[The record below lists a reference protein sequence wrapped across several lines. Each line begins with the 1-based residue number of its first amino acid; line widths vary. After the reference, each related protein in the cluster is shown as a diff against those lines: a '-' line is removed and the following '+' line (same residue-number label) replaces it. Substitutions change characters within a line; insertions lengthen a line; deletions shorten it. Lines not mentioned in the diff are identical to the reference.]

1 MGGIDMTCAGVMA
14 EVVTT
19 IVILA
24 PCFSQARSV
33 WEFMAASDVLIV
45 AGTHGNELN
54 APWLLEQWNRQPDLI
69 DAAGLSVQRL
79 VGNPQAQAAMRRYI
93 DRDLNRSFR
102 ADLLEQSGGDLEMRR
117 ARELVGRFGPKG
129 DEPCSVVL
137 DLHST
142 TAAMGCSL
150 VLYGRRP
157 ADLALAALV
166 QSALGLPIYL
176 HESDSAQTGFLVECW
191 PCGLVVEVG
200 PVPQGVLEARVVRQ
214 TRLAVEACLE
224 ALAAVRSGVARLPR
238 QVVVHRHLGS
248 CDVPRGEFDQPQ
260 ALVHQRL
267 QGRDWVPLKP
277 IDAIFEAADGT
288 TLVSPQMD
296 HHPIPVFI
304 NEAAYAEK
312 HIAFSLTQREVWA
325 MELHWLQNLA
335 ELLS

>member
-1 MGGIDMTCAGVMA
+1 
-14 EVVTT
+14 
-19 IVILA
+19 
-24 PCFSQARSV
+24 
-33 WEFMAASDVLIV
+33 MAASDVLVV

-54 APWLLEQWNRQPDLI
+54 APWLLQQWDRQPDLI
-69 DAAGLSVQRL
+69 NSAGLSIQRL

-102 ADLLEQSGGDLEMRR
+102 PDLLEQSGGDLEVRR

-166 QSALGLPIYL
+166 QGALGLPIYL
-176 HESDSAQTGFLVECW
+176 HESDSAQTGFLVERW

-200 PVPQGVLEARVVRQ
+200 PVPQGVLESRIVRQ
-214 TRLAVEACLE
+214 TRIAVEVCLE
-224 ALAAVRSGVARLPR
+224 VLAAVRLGVMRPPR

-248 CDVPRGEFDQPQ
+248 CDVPRGESDQPH
-260 ALVHQRL
+260 ALIHQRL

-277 IDAIFEAADGT
+277 LDAMFQAADGT
-288 TLVSPQMD
+288 TVETPQIE
-296 HHPIPVFI
+296 HPSIPVFI

-312 HIAFSLTQREVWA
+312 HIAFSLTKREVWA
-325 MELHWLQNLA
+325 MEPQWLQQLGA
-335 ELLS
+335 LLK

>member
-1 MGGIDMTCAGVMA
+1 
-14 EVVTT
+14 
-19 IVILA
+19 
-24 PCFSQARSV
+24 
-33 WEFMAASDVLIV
+33 MAASDVLVV

-54 APWLLEQWNRQPDLI
+54 APWLLQQWNHQPDLI
-69 DAAGLSVQRL
+69 NSAGLSIQRL

-102 ADLLEQSGGDLEMRR
+102 PDLLEQSGGDLEMRR

-166 QSALGLPIYL
+166 QGALGLPIYL
-176 HESDSAQTGFLVECW
+176 HESDSAQTGFLVERW

-200 PVPQGVLEARVVRQ
+200 PVPQGVLEARIVHQ
-214 TRLAVEACLE
+214 TRIAVEVCLE
-224 ALAAVRSGVARLPR
+224 VLAAVRSGEMRPPR

-248 CDVPRGEFDQPQ
+248 CDVPRGESDQPH
-260 ALVHQRL
+260 ALIHQRL

-277 IDAIFEAADGT
+277 LDAIFQAADGT
-288 TLVSPQMD
+288 TVETPKIE
-296 HHPIPVFI
+296 HPTIPVFI

-312 HIAFSLTQREVWA
+312 HIAFSLTKREVWA
-325 MELHWLQNLA
+325 MEPQWLQQLGA
-335 ELLS
+335 LLK

>member
-1 MGGIDMTCAGVMA
+1 
-14 EVVTT
+14 
-19 IVILA
+19 
-24 PCFSQARSV
+24 
-33 WEFMAASDVLIV
+33 MAASDVLVV

-54 APWLLEQWNRQPDLI
+54 ALWLLQQWNHQPDLI
-69 DAAGLSVQRL
+69 NSAGLSIQRL

-102 ADLLEQSGGDLEMRR
+102 PDLLEQSGGDLEVRR

-150 VLYGRRP
+150 VLYWRRP

-166 QSALGLPIYL
+166 QGALGLPIYL
-176 HESDSAQTGFLVECW
+176 HESDSAQTGFLVERW

-200 PVPQGVLEARVVRQ
+200 PVPQGVLEARIVRQ
-214 TRLAVEACLE
+214 TRIAVEVCLE
-224 ALAAVRSGVARLPR
+224 VLAAVRLGVLRPPR

-248 CDVPRGEFDQPQ
+248 CDVPRGESDQPH
-260 ALVHQRL
+260 ALIHQRL

-277 IDAIFEAADGT
+277 LDAMFQAADGT
-288 TLVSPQMD
+288 TVETPQIE
-296 HHPIPVFI
+296 HPSIPVFI

-312 HIAFSLTQREVWA
+312 HIAFSLTKREVWA
-325 MELHWLQNLA
+325 IEPQWLEHLRA
-335 ELLS
+335 LLK

>member
-1 MGGIDMTCAGVMA
+1 
-14 EVVTT
+14 
-19 IVILA
+19 
-24 PCFSQARSV
+24 
-33 WEFMAASDVLIV
+33 MAASDVLVV

-54 APWLLEQWNRQPDLI
+54 APWLLQQWNRQPDLI
-69 DAAGLSVQRL
+69 NSAGLSIQRL

-102 ADLLEQSGGDLEMRR
+102 PDLLEQSGGDLEVCR

-166 QSALGLPIYL
+166 QGALGLPIYL
-176 HESDSAQTGFLVECW
+176 HESDSAQTGFLVERW

-200 PVPQGVLEARVVRQ
+200 PVPQGVLEARIVRQ
-214 TRLAVEACLE
+214 TRIAVEVCLE
-224 ALAAVRSGVARLPR
+224 VLAAVRLREMRPPR

-248 CDVPRGEFDQPQ
+248 CDVPRGESDQPH
-260 ALVHQRL
+260 ALIHQRL

-277 IDAIFEAADGT
+277 LDAIFQAADGT
-288 TLVSPQMD
+288 TVETPQIE
-296 HHPIPVFI
+296 HPSIPVFI

-312 HIAFSLTQREVWA
+312 HIAFSSTQREVWA
-325 MELHWLQNLA
+325 MEPQWLQQLGA
-335 ELLS
+335 LLK

>member
-1 MGGIDMTCAGVMA
+1 MLQSNKI
-14 EVVTT
+14 
-19 IVILA
+19 
-24 PCFSQARSV
+24 CF
-33 WEFMAASDVLIV
+33 EFMAASDVLVV

-54 APWLLEQWNRQPDLI
+54 APWLLEQWNHQPDLI
-69 DAAGLSVQRL
+69 NSAGLSIQRL
-79 VGNPQAQAAMRRYI
+79 VGNPQAQAAMRRYV

-176 HESDSAQTGFLVECW
+176 HESDSAQTGFLVERW

-200 PVPQGVLEARVVRQ
+200 PVPQGVLEARIVRQ

-224 ALAAVRSGVARLPR
+224 ALAGVRSGVVRLPR
-238 QVVVHRHLGS
+238 QVVLHRHLGS
-248 CDVPRGEFDQPQ
+248 CDVPRGEADQPQ

-267 QGRDWVPLKP
+267 QGRDWIPLTP
-277 IDAIFEAADGT
+277 LDAIFEAADGT
-288 TLVSPQMD
+288 TLESPQME
-296 HHPIPVFI
+296 HQPIPVFI

-325 MELHWLQNLA
+325 MEPQWLEQLA
-335 ELLS
+335 KLLG

>member
-1 MGGIDMTCAGVMA
+1 
-14 EVVTT
+14 
-19 IVILA
+19 
-24 PCFSQARSV
+24 
-33 WEFMAASDVLIV
+33 MAASDVLVV

-54 APWLLEQWNRQPDLI
+54 APWLLQQWNHQPDLI
-69 DAAGLSVQRL
+69 NSAGLYIQRL
-79 VGNPQAQAAMRRYI
+79 VGNPQAQAAIRRYI

-102 ADLLEQSGGDLEMRR
+102 PDLLEPSGGDLEVRR

-166 QSALGLPIYL
+166 QGALGLPIYL
-176 HESDSAQTGFLVECW
+176 HESDSAQTGFLVERW

-200 PVPQGVLEARVVRQ
+200 PVPQGVLEARIVRQ
-214 TRLAVEACLE
+214 TRIAVEVCLE
-224 ALAAVRSGVARLPR
+224 VLAAVRLGVMRPPR

-248 CDVPRGEFDQPQ
+248 CDVPRGESDQPH
-260 ALVHQRL
+260 ALIHQRL

-277 IDAIFEAADGT
+277 LDAIFQAADGT
-288 TLVSPQMD
+288 TVETPQIE
-296 HHPIPVFI
+296 HPSIPVFI

-325 MELHWLQNLA
+325 MEPQWLQQLGA
-335 ELLS
+335 LLK

>member
-1 MGGIDMTCAGVMA
+1 
-14 EVVTT
+14 
-19 IVILA
+19 
-24 PCFSQARSV
+24 
-33 WEFMAASDVLIV
+33 
-45 AGTHGNELN
+45 
-54 APWLLEQWNRQPDLI
+54 LLQQWDRQPDLI
-69 DAAGLSVQRL
+69 NSAGLSIQRL

-102 ADLLEQSGGDLEMRR
+102 PDLLEQSGGDLEVRR

-166 QSALGLPIYL
+166 QGALGLPIYL
-176 HESDSAQTGFLVECW
+176 HESDSAQTGFLVERW

-200 PVPQGVLEARVVRQ
+200 PVPQGVLESRIVRQ
-214 TRLAVEACLE
+214 TRIAVEVCLE
-224 ALAAVRSGVARLPR
+224 VLAAVRLGVMRPPR

-248 CDVPRGEFDQPQ
+248 CDVPRGESDQPH
-260 ALVHQRL
+260 ALIHQRL

-277 IDAIFEAADGT
+277 LDAMFQAADGT
-288 TLVSPQMD
+288 TVETPQIE
-296 HHPIPVFI
+296 HPSIPVFI

-325 MELHWLQNLA
+325 MEPQWLQQLGA
-335 ELLS
+335 LLK

>member
-1 MGGIDMTCAGVMA
+1 
-14 EVVTT
+14 
-19 IVILA
+19 
-24 PCFSQARSV
+24 
-33 WEFMAASDVLIV
+33 MAASDVLVV

-54 APWLLEQWNRQPDLI
+54 ASWLLQQWSRQPDLI
-69 DAAGLSVQRL
+69 NSAGLSIQRL

-102 ADLLEQSGGDLEMRR
+102 PDLLEQSGGDLEVCR

-166 QSALGLPIYL
+166 QGALGLPIYL
-176 HESDSAQTGFLVECW
+176 HESDSAQTGFLVERW
-191 PCGLVVEVG
+191 PCGLVIEVG
-200 PVPQGVLEARVVRQ
+200 PVPQGVLEARIVRQ
-214 TRLAVEACLE
+214 TRIAVEACLE
-224 ALAAVRSGVARLPR
+224 ALAAVQLGVIRPPR

-248 CDVPRGEFDQPQ
+248 CDVPRGESDQPH
-260 ALVHQRL
+260 ALIHQRL

-277 IDAIFEAADGT
+277 LDAIFQAADGT
-288 TLVSPQMD
+288 TVETPQIE
-296 HHPIPVFI
+296 HPSIPVFI

-312 HIAFSLTQREVWA
+312 HIAFSLTKREVWA
-325 MELHWLQNLA
+325 MEPQWLLQLRA
-335 ELLS
+335 LLK

>member
-1 MGGIDMTCAGVMA
+1 
-14 EVVTT
+14 
-19 IVILA
+19 
-24 PCFSQARSV
+24 
-33 WEFMAASDVLIV
+33 MAASDVLVV

-54 APWLLEQWNRQPDLI
+54 APWLLQQWNHQPDLI
-69 DAAGLSVQRL
+69 NSAGLSIQRL

-102 ADLLEQSGGDLEMRR
+102 PDLLEQLGGDLEMRR

-166 QSALGLPIYL
+166 QGALGLPIYL
-176 HESDSAQTGFLVECW
+176 HESDSAQTGFLVERW

-200 PVPQGVLEARVVRQ
+200 PVPQGVLEARIVRQ
-214 TRLAVEACLE
+214 TRIAVEVCLE
-224 ALAAVRSGVARLPR
+224 ALAAVRSGEMRSPR

-248 CDVPRGEFDQPQ
+248 CDVPRGGSDQPH
-260 ALVHQRL
+260 ALIHQRL

-277 IDAIFEAADGT
+277 SDAIYQAADGT
-288 TLVSPQMD
+288 TVETPKIE
-296 HHPIPVFI
+296 HPTIPVFI

-312 HIAFSLTQREVWA
+312 HIAFSLTKREVWA
-325 MELHWLQNLA
+325 IEPQWLQQLRA
-335 ELLS
+335 LLK

>member
-1 MGGIDMTCAGVMA
+1 
-14 EVVTT
+14 
-19 IVILA
+19 
-24 PCFSQARSV
+24 
-33 WEFMAASDVLIV
+33 MAASDVLVV

-54 APWLLEQWNRQPDLI
+54 APWLLQQWNRQPDLI
-69 DAAGLSVQRL
+69 NSAGLSIQRL

-102 ADLLEQSGGDLEMRR
+102 PDLLEQSGGDLEVCR

-166 QSALGLPIYL
+166 QGALGLPIYL
-176 HESDSAQTGFLVECW
+176 HESDSAQTGFLVERW

-200 PVPQGVLEARVVRQ
+200 PVPQGVLEARIVRQ
-214 TRLAVEACLE
+214 TRIAVEVCLE
-224 ALAAVRSGVARLPR
+224 VLAAVRSGEMRPPR

-248 CDVPRGEFDQPQ
+248 CDVPRGWFDQPH
-260 ALVHQRL
+260 ALIHQRL

-277 IDAIFEAADGT
+277 SDAIFQAADGT
-288 TLVSPQMD
+288 TVETPKIE
-296 HHPIPVFI
+296 HPTIPVFI

-312 HIAFSLTQREVWA
+312 HIAFSLTKREVWA
-325 MELHWLQNLA
+325 IEPQWLQQLRA
-335 ELLS
+335 LLK

>member
-1 MGGIDMTCAGVMA
+1 
-14 EVVTT
+14 
-19 IVILA
+19 
-24 PCFSQARSV
+24 
-33 WEFMAASDVLIV
+33 MAASDVLVV

-54 APWLLEQWNRQPDLI
+54 APWLLQQWNHQPDLI
-69 DAAGLSVQRL
+69 NSAGLSIQRL
-79 VGNPQAQAAMRRYI
+79 VGNPQAQAAMRRYV

-102 ADLLEQSGGDLEMRR
+102 PDLLEQSGGDLEMRR

-166 QSALGLPIYL
+166 QGALGLPIYL
-176 HESDSAQTGFLVECW
+176 HESDSAQTGFLVERW

-200 PVPQGVLEARVVRQ
+200 PVPQGVLEARIVRQ
-214 TRLAVEACLE
+214 TRLAVEVCLE
-224 ALAAVRSGVARLPR
+224 ALAAVRSGEMRPPR

-248 CDVPRGEFDQPQ
+248 CDVPRGGGDQPH
-260 ALVHQRL
+260 ALIHQRL
-267 QGRDWVPLKP
+267 QGRDWVPLNP
-277 IDAIFEAADGT
+277 LDAIFQAADGT
-288 TLVSPQMD
+288 TVETPQIE
-296 HHPIPVFI
+296 HPSIPVFI

-312 HIAFSLTQREVWA
+312 HIAFSLTKREVWA
-325 MELHWLQNLA
+325 MEPQWLQQLRA
-335 ELLS
+335 LLK

>member
-1 MGGIDMTCAGVMA
+1 
-14 EVVTT
+14 
-19 IVILA
+19 
-24 PCFSQARSV
+24 
-33 WEFMAASDVLIV
+33 MAASDVLVV

-54 APWLLEQWNRQPDLI
+54 APWLLQQWNHQPDLI
-69 DAAGLSVQRL
+69 NSAGLSIQRL

-102 ADLLEQSGGDLEMRR
+102 PDLLEQSGGDLEMRR

-166 QSALGLPIYL
+166 QGALGLPIYL
-176 HESDSAQTGFLVECW
+176 HESDSAQTGFLVERW

-200 PVPQGVLEARVVRQ
+200 PVPQGVLEARIVRQ
-214 TRLAVEACLE
+214 TRIAVEVCLE
-224 ALAAVRSGVARLPR
+224 ALAAVRSGEMRPPR

-248 CDVPRGEFDQPQ
+248 CDVPRGESDQPH
-260 ALVHQRL
+260 ALIHQRL

-277 IDAIFEAADGT
+277 SDAIYQAADGT
-288 TLVSPQMD
+288 TVETPKIE
-296 HHPIPVFI
+296 HPTIPVFI

-312 HIAFSLTQREVWA
+312 HIAFSLTKREVWA
-325 MELHWLQNLA
+325 IEPQWLQQLRA
-335 ELLS
+335 LLK

>member
-1 MGGIDMTCAGVMA
+1 
-14 EVVTT
+14 
-19 IVILA
+19 
-24 PCFSQARSV
+24 
-33 WEFMAASDVLIV
+33 MAASDVLVV

-54 APWLLEQWNRQPDLI
+54 APWLLQQWNRQPDLI
-69 DAAGLSVQRL
+69 NSAGLSIQRL

-102 ADLLEQSGGDLEMRR
+102 PDLLEQSGGDLEVRR

-166 QSALGLPIYL
+166 QGALGLPIYL
-176 HESDSAQTGFLVECW
+176 HESDSAQTGFLVERW

-200 PVPQGVLEARVVRQ
+200 PVPQGVLEARIVRQ
-214 TRLAVEACLE
+214 TRIAVEVCLE
-224 ALAAVRSGVARLPR
+224 VLAAVRLGVMRPPR

-248 CDVPRGEFDQPQ
+248 CDVPRGGSDQPH
-260 ALVHQRL
+260 ALIHQRL

-277 IDAIFEAADGT
+277 SDAIFQAADGT
-288 TLVSPQMD
+288 TVETPQIEY
-296 HHPIPVFI
+296 PSIPVFI

-312 HIAFSLTQREVWA
+312 HIAFSLTKREVWA
-325 MELHWLQNLA
+325 MEPQWFQQLRA
-335 ELLS
+335 LLK

>member
-1 MGGIDMTCAGVMA
+1 
-14 EVVTT
+14 
-19 IVILA
+19 
-24 PCFSQARSV
+24 
-33 WEFMAASDVLIV
+33 MAASDVLVV

-54 APWLLEQWNRQPDLI
+54 APWLLQQWNHQPDLI
-69 DAAGLSVQRL
+69 NSAGLSIQRL

-102 ADLLEQSGGDLEMRR
+102 PDLLEQSGGDLEVRL

-166 QSALGLPIYL
+166 QGALGLPIYL
-176 HESDSAQTGFLVECW
+176 HESDSAQTGFLVERW

-200 PVPQGVLEARVVRQ
+200 PVPQGVLEARIVRQ
-214 TRLAVEACLE
+214 TRIAVEVCLE
-224 ALAAVRSGVARLPR
+224 ALAAVRSGEMRPPR

-248 CDVPRGEFDQPQ
+248 CDVPRVGSDQPH
-260 ALVHQRL
+260 ALIHQRL

-277 IDAIFEAADGT
+277 SDAMFQAADGT
-288 TLVSPQMD
+288 TVETPQIE
-296 HHPIPVFI
+296 HPSIPVFI

-312 HIAFSLTQREVWA
+312 HIAFSLTKREVWA
-325 MELHWLQNLA
+325 IEPQWLEQLRA
-335 ELLS
+335 LLK

>member
-1 MGGIDMTCAGVMA
+1 
-14 EVVTT
+14 
-19 IVILA
+19 
-24 PCFSQARSV
+24 
-33 WEFMAASDVLIV
+33 MAASDVLVV

-54 APWLLEQWNRQPDLI
+54 ALWLLQQWNRQPDLI
-69 DAAGLSVQRL
+69 NSAGLSIQRL
-79 VGNPQAQAAMRRYI
+79 VGNPKAQAAMRRYI

-102 ADLLEQSGGDLEMRR
+102 PDLLEQSGGDLEVCR

-166 QSALGLPIYL
+166 QGALGLPIYL
-176 HESDSAQTGFLVECW
+176 HESDSAQTGFLVERW

-200 PVPQGVLEARVVRQ
+200 PVPQSVLEARIVRQ
-214 TRLAVEACLE
+214 TRIAVEVCLE
-224 ALAAVRSGVARLPR
+224 ALAAVRSGEMRPPR

-248 CDVPRGEFDQPQ
+248 CDVPRGESDQPH
-260 ALVHQRL
+260 ALIHQRL
-267 QGRDWVPLKP
+267 QGRDWVPLNP
-277 IDAIFEAADGT
+277 LDAIFQAADGT
-288 TLVSPQMD
+288 TVETPQIE
-296 HHPIPVFI
+296 HPSIPVFI

-312 HIAFSLTQREVWA
+312 HIAFSLTKREVWA
-325 MELHWLQNLA
+325 IEPQWLQQLRA
-335 ELLS
+335 LLK

>member
-1 MGGIDMTCAGVMA
+1 
-14 EVVTT
+14 
-19 IVILA
+19 
-24 PCFSQARSV
+24 
-33 WEFMAASDVLIV
+33 MAASDVLVV

-54 APWLLEQWNRQPDLI
+54 APWLLQQWDRQPDLI
-69 DAAGLSVQRL
+69 NSAGLSIQRL
-79 VGNPQAQAAMRRYI
+79 VGNPKAQAAMRRYI

-102 ADLLEQSGGDLEMRR
+102 PDLLEQSGGDLEMRR

-166 QSALGLPIYL
+166 QGALGLPIYL
-176 HESDSAQTGFLVECW
+176 HESDSAQTGFLVERW

-200 PVPQGVLEARVVRQ
+200 PVPQGVLESRIVRQ
-214 TRLAVEACLE
+214 TRIAVEVCLE
-224 ALAAVRSGVARLPR
+224 VLAAVRLGVMRPPR

-248 CDVPRGEFDQPQ
+248 CDVPRGESDQPH
-260 ALVHQRL
+260 ALIHQRL

-277 IDAIFEAADGT
+277 LDAIFQAADGT
-288 TLVSPQMD
+288 TVETSKIE
-296 HHPIPVFI
+296 HPTIPVFI

-312 HIAFSLTQREVWA
+312 HIAFSLTKREVWA
-325 MELHWLQNLA
+325 MEPQWLQQLRA
-335 ELLS
+335 LLM

>member
-1 MGGIDMTCAGVMA
+1 
-14 EVVTT
+14 
-19 IVILA
+19 
-24 PCFSQARSV
+24 
-33 WEFMAASDVLIV
+33 MAASDVLVV

-54 APWLLEQWNRQPDLI
+54 APWLLQQWNHQPDLI
-69 DAAGLSVQRL
+69 NSAGLSIQRL

-102 ADLLEQSGGDLEMRR
+102 PDLLEQSGGDLEVRR

-129 DEPCSVVL
+129 GEPCSVVL

-142 TAAMGCSL
+142 TAAIGCSL

-166 QSALGLPIYL
+166 QGALGLPIYL
-176 HESDSAQTGFLVECW
+176 HESDSAQTGFLVERW

-200 PVPQGVLEARVVRQ
+200 PVPQGVLESRIVRQ
-214 TRLAVEACLE
+214 TRIAVEVCLE
-224 ALAAVRSGVARLPR
+224 VLAAVRLGVMRPPR

-248 CDVPRGEFDQPQ
+248 CDVPRGGSDQPH
-260 ALVHQRL
+260 ALIHQRL

-277 IDAIFEAADGT
+277 SDAMFQAADGT
-288 TLVSPQMD
+288 TVETPQIEN
-296 HHPIPVFI
+296 PSIPVFI

-312 HIAFSLTQREVWA
+312 HIAFSLTKREVWA
-325 MELHWLQNLA
+325 IEPQWLEQLRA
-335 ELLS
+335 LLK

>member
-1 MGGIDMTCAGVMA
+1 
-14 EVVTT
+14 
-19 IVILA
+19 
-24 PCFSQARSV
+24 
-33 WEFMAASDVLIV
+33 MAASDVLVV

-54 APWLLEQWNRQPDLI
+54 APWLLQQWNRQPDLI
-69 DAAGLSVQRL
+69 NSAGLSIQRL

-102 ADLLEQSGGDLEMRR
+102 PDLLEQSGGDLEVRR

-166 QSALGLPIYL
+166 QGALGLPIYL
-176 HESDSAQTGFLVECW
+176 HESDSAQTGFLVERW

-200 PVPQGVLEARVVRQ
+200 PVPQGVLESRIVRQ
-214 TRLAVEACLE
+214 TRIAVEVCLE
-224 ALAAVRSGVARLPR
+224 VLAAVRLGVMRPPR

-248 CDVPRGEFDQPQ
+248 CDVPRGESDQPH
-260 ALVHQRL
+260 ALIHQRL

-277 IDAIFEAADGT
+277 SDAMFQAADGT
-288 TLVSPQMD
+288 TVETPQIE
-296 HHPIPVFI
+296 HPSIPVFI

-312 HIAFSLTQREVWA
+312 HIAFSLTKREVWA
-325 MELHWLQNLA
+325 IEPQWLEQLRA
-335 ELLS
+335 LLK

>member
-1 MGGIDMTCAGVMA
+1 
-14 EVVTT
+14 
-19 IVILA
+19 
-24 PCFSQARSV
+24 
-33 WEFMAASDVLIV
+33 MAASDVLVV

-54 APWLLEQWNRQPDLI
+54 APWLLQQWNHQPDLI
-69 DAAGLSVQRL
+69 NSAGLSIQRL

-102 ADLLEQSGGDLEMRR
+102 PDLLEQSGGDLEMRR

-166 QSALGLPIYL
+166 QGALGLPIYL
-176 HESDSAQTGFLVECW
+176 HESDSAQTGFLVERW

-200 PVPQGVLEARVVRQ
+200 PVPQGVLEARIVRQ
-214 TRLAVEACLE
+214 TRIAVEVCLE
-224 ALAAVRSGVARLPR
+224 ALAAVRSGEMRPPR

-248 CDVPRGEFDQPQ
+248 CDVPRGWFDQPH
-260 ALVHQRL
+260 ALIHQRL

-277 IDAIFEAADGT
+277 SDAIFQAADGT
-288 TLVSPQMD
+288 TVETPKIE
-296 HHPIPVFI
+296 HPTIPVFI

-312 HIAFSLTQREVWA
+312 HIAFSLTKREVWA
-325 MELHWLQNLA
+325 IEPQWLQQLRA
-335 ELLS
+335 LLK

>member
-1 MGGIDMTCAGVMA
+1 
-14 EVVTT
+14 
-19 IVILA
+19 
-24 PCFSQARSV
+24 
-33 WEFMAASDVLIV
+33 MAASDVLVV

-54 APWLLEQWNRQPDLI
+54 APWLLQQWDRQPDLI
-69 DAAGLSVQRL
+69 NSAGLSIQRL

-102 ADLLEQSGGDLEMRR
+102 PDLLEQSGGDLEVRR
-117 ARELVGRFGPKG
+117 ARELVRRFGPKG

-166 QSALGLPIYL
+166 QGALGLPIYL
-176 HESDSAQTGFLVECW
+176 HESDSAQTGFLVERW

-200 PVPQGVLEARVVRQ
+200 PVPQGVLESRIVRQ
-214 TRLAVEACLE
+214 TRIAVEVCLE
-224 ALAAVRSGVARLPR
+224 VLAAVRLGVMRPPR

-248 CDVPRGEFDQPQ
+248 CDVPRGESDQPH
-260 ALVHQRL
+260 ALIHQRL

-277 IDAIFEAADGT
+277 LDAIFQAADGT
-288 TLVSPQMD
+288 TVETPQIE
-296 HHPIPVFI
+296 HPSIPVFI

-325 MELHWLQNLA
+325 MEPQWLQQLGA
-335 ELLS
+335 LLK

>member
-1 MGGIDMTCAGVMA
+1 
-14 EVVTT
+14 
-19 IVILA
+19 
-24 PCFSQARSV
+24 
-33 WEFMAASDVLIV
+33 MAASDVLVV

-54 APWLLEQWNRQPDLI
+54 APWLLQQWNRQPDLI
-69 DAAGLSVQRL
+69 NSAGLSIQRL

-102 ADLLEQSGGDLEMRR
+102 PDLLEQSDGDLEVCR

-166 QSALGLPIYL
+166 QGALGLPIYL
-176 HESDSAQTGFLVECW
+176 HESDSAQTGFLVERW

-200 PVPQGVLEARVVRQ
+200 PVPQGVLESRIVRQ
-214 TRLAVEACLE
+214 TRIAVEVCLE
-224 ALAAVRSGVARLPR
+224 VLAAVRLGVMRPPR

-248 CDVPRGEFDQPQ
+248 CDVPRGGSDQPH
-260 ALVHQRL
+260 ALIHQRL

-277 IDAIFEAADGT
+277 LDAIFQAADGT
-288 TLVSPQMD
+288 TVETPQIE
-296 HHPIPVFI
+296 HPSIPVFI

-312 HIAFSLTQREVWA
+312 HIAFSLTKREVWA
-325 MELHWLQNLA
+325 MEPQWVQQLGA
-335 ELLS
+335 LLK

>member
-1 MGGIDMTCAGVMA
+1 
-14 EVVTT
+14 
-19 IVILA
+19 
-24 PCFSQARSV
+24 
-33 WEFMAASDVLIV
+33 MAASDVLVV

-54 APWLLEQWNRQPDLI
+54 APWLLQQWNRQPDLI
-69 DAAGLSVQRL
+69 NSAGLSIQRL

-102 ADLLEQSGGDLEMRR
+102 PDLLEQSGGDLEMRR

-166 QSALGLPIYL
+166 QGALGLPIYL
-176 HESDSAQTGFLVECW
+176 HESDSAQTGFLVERW

-200 PVPQGVLEARVVRQ
+200 PVPQGVLESRIVRQ
-214 TRLAVEACLE
+214 TRIAVEVCLE
-224 ALAAVRSGVARLPR
+224 VLSAVRLGVMRPPR

-248 CDVPRGEFDQPQ
+248 CDVPRGGSDQPH
-260 ALVHQRL
+260 ALIHQRL

-277 IDAIFEAADGT
+277 LDAIFQAADGT
-288 TLVSPQMD
+288 TVETPQIE
-296 HHPIPVFI
+296 HPSIPVFI
-304 NEAAYAEK
+304 NEAAYGEK
-312 HIAFSLTQREVWA
+312 HIAFSLTKREVWA
-325 MELHWLQNLA
+325 IEPQWLQQLRA
-335 ELLS
+335 LLK